1 MPQANIDPL
10 ASQQNTTKYGNS
22 IVYTAATGD
31 GTPESPYIPIV
42 QIEGGGGGGGSATEI
57 TLSALNNKIPEQAI
71 LGLLPVDTLGS
82 PGSSQVRAT
91 SGTAANI
98 VLTTTCRRVS
108 MFATQGTWY
117 SINGTATN
125 SSHYIS
131 TGERLDFDVPASTTI
146 SVLQEMTAGSIRITE
161 LN

>member
-57 TLSALNNKIPEQAI
+57 TLSALIDTPRSKDTGILKI
-71 LGLLPVDTLGS
+71 
-82 PGSSQVRAT
+82 SQ
-91 SGTAANI
+91 S
-98 VLTTTCRRVS
+98 
-108 MFATQGTWY
+108 
-117 SINGTATN
+117 
-125 SSHYIS
+125 
-131 TGERLDFDVPASTTI
+131 
-146 SVLQEMTAGSIRITE
+146 
-161 LN
+161 

>member
-1 MPQANIDPL
+1 
-10 ASQQNTTKYGNS
+10 
-22 IVYTAATGD
+22 
-31 GTPESPYIPIV
+31 
-42 QIEGGGGGGGSATEI
+42 
-57 TLSALNNKIPEQAI
+57 
-71 LGLLPVDTLGS
+71 
-82 PGSSQVRAT
+82 
-91 SGTAANI
+91 
-98 VLTTTCRRVS
+98 

-117 SINGTATN
+117 SISGTATN